1 MALDIKQIFIDAF
14 LHFFEHILW
23 FLPIVFIIVLYLFFF
38 RNEIAYDWEL
48 TNREKNK
55 LSEKSLLGII
65 VITVA
70 TIAYLYIKEHI
81 FLLAIVLSI
90 ILTYFLYLI
99 GFVDMI
105 YEKLE
110 NRNDKW

>member
-1 MALDIKQIFIDAF
+1 MVLDSKQIFIDAF
-14 LHFFEHILW
+14 LNLFEHILW
-23 FLPIVFIIVLYLFFF
+23 LLPIVFIIVLYLFFF

-48 TNREKNK
+48 TNRERNR
-55 LSEKSLLGII
+55 LTEKTFVAII
-65 VITVA
+65 VILGA
-70 TIAYLYIKEHI
+70 TITYLFVKEYF
-81 FLLAIVLSI
+81 FLLAIVVSV

-105 YEKLE
+105 IEKLE